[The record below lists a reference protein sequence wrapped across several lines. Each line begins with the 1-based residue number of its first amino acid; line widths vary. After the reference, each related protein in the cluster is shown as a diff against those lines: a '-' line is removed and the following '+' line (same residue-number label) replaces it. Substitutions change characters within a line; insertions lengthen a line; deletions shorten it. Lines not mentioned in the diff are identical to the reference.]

1 MFRWIRFIGYG
12 SAIWG
17 KFDVDLLKAS
27 RSFRFAMRGSSK
39 SVSESVW
46 DSGKV
51 ETYLSC
57 LLLPH

>member
-1 MFRWIRFIGYG
+1 MQFGESLMSIYLRLADRLDSQCVG
-12 SAIWG
+12 
-17 KFDVDLLKAS
+17 V
-27 RSFRFAMRGSSK
+27 RR